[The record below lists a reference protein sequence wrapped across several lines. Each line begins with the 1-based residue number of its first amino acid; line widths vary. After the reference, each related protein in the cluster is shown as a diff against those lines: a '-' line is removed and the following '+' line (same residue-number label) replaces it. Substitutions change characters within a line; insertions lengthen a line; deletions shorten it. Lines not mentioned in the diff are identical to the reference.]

1 MRPIRLIL
9 PFRHSSRLAQSLFLV
24 GALAFASPIVAQNSA
39 PILTIDQDR
48 LFSET
53 RLGAETLGT
62 LETQA
67 KELAAENQEIENAL
81 IAEELELTEKRPELE
96 PQEFRDLANAFDER
110 VQKLR
115 EEQDEKGRQLNRLRE
130 EAQSQFLRD
139 SAGIISEIVRA
150 RGALLVIDRRDVFL
164 SADSIDITEEA
175 IQKINESEGE

>member
-1 MRPIRLIL
+1 
-9 PFRHSSRLAQSLFLV
+9 V
-24 GALAFASPIVAQNSA
+24 GALAFASPVIAQNTG

-53 RLGAETLGT
+53 RLGTETLGE

-67 KELAAENQEIENAL
+67 QELAAENQEIENAL
-81 IAEELELTEKRPELE
+81 IAEELELTEKRSELE
-96 PQEFRDLANAFDER
+96 PETFRALANAFDER
-110 VQKLR
+110 VQMLR
-115 EEQDEKGRQLNRLRE
+115 AEQDEKGRQLNRLRE
-130 EAQSQFLRD
+130 DAQGQFLRD

-175 IQKINESEGE
+175 IRRINEAESE